1 MDLSVPKE
9 GADDEDGWRMDR
21 ETIREPSFIM
31 KLDGESSRSC
41 KSVFDTRMHELCMS
55 WPRVSRS
62 LFPLEVSTSGERIPC
77 RNITAKWSGVHRH
90 SKKKDQAMCREVQRY
105 FHFDPS
111 SERPPCVGHRMR
123 RHKSY
128 RPFRKQ
134 SAAKFL
140 TRSSRGCELKQKTA
154 KRGSDQTPNSHTLT
168 EEENQ
173 DAGHHRKSECRCR
186 THRRGIRWF
195 QMRKSSARAELGKTR
210 ERESARNFG
219 RSCVRLL
226 QVSSR

>member
-111 SERPPCVGHRMR
+111 SERPPCVGTSHATSQKLPSFQKAVRDEISDKTIARMR
-123 RHKSY
+123 AQTKNGEAWF
-128 RPFRKQ
+128 RPDPQ
-134 SAAKFL
+134 
-140 TRSSRGCELKQKTA
+140 Q
-154 KRGSDQTPNSHTLT
+154 PH
-168 EEENQ
+168 
-173 DAGHHRKSECRCR
+173 
-186 THRRGIRWF
+186 THRR
-195 QMRKSSARAELGKTR
+195 RKPRRGSP
-210 ERESARNFG
+210 
-219 RSCVRLL
+219 
-226 QVSSR
+226 